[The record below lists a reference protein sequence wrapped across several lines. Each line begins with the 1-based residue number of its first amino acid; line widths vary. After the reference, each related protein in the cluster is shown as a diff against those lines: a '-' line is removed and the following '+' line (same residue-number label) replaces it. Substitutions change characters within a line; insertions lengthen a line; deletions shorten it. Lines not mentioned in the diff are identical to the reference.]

1 MHLHSNKTLFTNT
14 EILLHEFHILSLCV
28 LFLFHLVINLD
39 SWPTQ
44 QTTAQSGLAAVLYQP
59 LAQTAQAPESSR
71 PQSVLQPFCCLPGEM
86 SVVFIHGRLALP
98 PLRHK
103 QL

>member
-1 MHLHSNKTLFTNT
+1 MNT

-44 QTTAQSGLAAVLYQP
+44 QTTVQSGLEAVLCQP
-59 LAQTAQAPESSR
+59 LAQTAQAPESSW
-71 PQSVLQPFCCLPGEM
+71 PKSVLQLFCCLPGEM
-86 SVVFIHGRLALP
+86 SVVFILWKTCSSSP
-98 PLRHK
+98 K
-103 QL
+103 T